1 MRYTYDKFSAFGYF
15 AFLVCMILVQLYFNP
30 DIHNK
35 EIVISI
41 LFGLL
46 ILSYLAKLLLTNL
59 FYEKFSILFA
69 PKSCVV
75 NKTTL
80 KNAVCTVIFKSN
92 DKIIV
97 LDNVYNSNNSKRMFS
112 ISKKDVN
119 ISKQWDKIC
128 KFFDN
133 SSSLDSLA
141 SFCNLDTNI
150 EIIPFDTKLSVKRP
164 EVVPMSKAPVQV
176 QPDDNV
182 VKTVVEKSEVADFDK
197 NVDNSNIELEDDNI
211 GRIVDL

>member
-1 MRYTYDKFSAFGYF
+1 M
-15 AFLVCMILVQLYFNP
+15 
-30 DIHNK
+30 
-35 EIVISI
+35 
-41 LFGLL
+41 
-46 ILSYLAKLLLTNL
+46 
-59 FYEKFSILFA
+59 
-69 PKSCVV
+69 
-75 NKTTL
+75 
-80 KNAVCTVIFKSN
+80 
-92 DKIIV
+92 
-97 LDNVYNSNNSKRMFS
+97 
-112 ISKKDVN
+112 
-119 ISKQWDKIC
+119 
-128 KFFDN
+128 
-133 SSSLDSLA
+133 DSLA